1 MRYREFKLS
10 EIIDI
15 RSTKR
20 VFNACDVDI
29 SERNLAGYFPY
40 VVRSSQNNG
49 IRGYIREDKNALN
62 PGETI
67 SFARDTAEIFWQNE
81 PYFTGNGIKVMT
93 LTDKSVKL
101 TENAALY
108 LITALKRTF
117 STFQYGASFKTE
129 LLNDAMVTLPVK
141 KTVIP
146 DFDALNGGDEMD
158 NNAKWQ
164 QFRIGDV
171 FEKISVERIKG
182 TAADFPTEP
191 DSEHTIPLTTACT
204 TNRGISRY
212 ARRDQCPTILKNV
225 ISISANGDGIAFYH
239 DGEFAVLQDSYA
251 MKPKNGEIKNK
262 KCGLFLEQCI
272 NKKIKCM
279 DKI

>member
-29 SERNLAGYFPY
+29 SEQNLDGYFPY

-141 KTVIP
+141 KNSDTR
-146 DFDALNGGDEMD
+146 F
-158 NNAKWQ
+158 
-164 QFRIGDV
+164 
-171 FEKISVERIKG
+171 
-182 TAADFPTEP
+182 
-191 DSEHTIPLTTACT
+191 
-204 TNRGISRY
+204 
-212 ARRDQCPTILKNV
+212 
-225 ISISANGDGIAFYH
+225 
-239 DGEFAVLQDSYA
+239 
-251 MKPKNGEIKNK
+251 
-262 KCGLFLEQCI
+262 
-272 NKKIKCM
+272 
-279 DKI
+279 